1 MSVIL
6 FLLIFLIVCGVVLYL
21 TQMVVANLPVSPM
34 IRSLIIALVALLL
47 LLWLL
52 QHFGLVP
59 L

>member
-6 FLLIFLIVCGVVLYL
+6 FLIIFLIVCGVVLYL